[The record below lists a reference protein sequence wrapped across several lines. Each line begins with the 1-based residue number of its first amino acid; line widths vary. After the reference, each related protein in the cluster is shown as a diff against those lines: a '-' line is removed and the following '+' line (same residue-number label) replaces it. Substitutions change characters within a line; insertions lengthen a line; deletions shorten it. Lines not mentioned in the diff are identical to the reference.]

1 MSFWQEAFRLKHT
14 LFHVPPCAEQ
24 VLHPP
29 LGLCKWFH
37 RGLEP
42 MQKGLHGLHW
52 NPKFGLCWGLK
63 KCHLHSWSALDW
75 SGNVTHITGSCLQHG
90 PLFSWFFDLHS
101 RPPMMVPAGGP
112 PPGSLFA
119 NGLPMA
125 VLFLVLFL
133 CCWCSLPWFWPV
145 GTEGSEAQHVML
157 GVRKTSKKRC
167 FWSVGCPSKQALHLW
182 LGPCKWLHHRGSE
195 LNLMVKV
202 ERNLRGIMNWVNLL
216 VASFVPSIQSKF
228 WILLIEIFLEC
239 SFLCLDFCLIFN

>member
-1 MSFWQEAFRLKHT
+1 MCH
-14 LFHVPPCAEQ
+14 P
-24 VLHPP
+24 VLNRYSTPHWASAN
-29 LGLCKWFH
+29 GSTRAWN
-37 RGLEP
+37 P
-42 MQKGLHGLHW
+42 MHKGLHGLHW

-75 SGNVTHITGSCLQHG
+75 SGNVTHITGPCLQHG

-167 FWSVGCPSKQALHLW
+167 FLSVGCPSKQALHLR

-202 ERNLRGIMNWVNLL
+202 ER
-216 VASFVPSIQSKF
+216 KF
-228 WILLIEIFLEC
+228 TWHHELGEFAGCFFRPFYSEQVLDLAHRNISRVFFPLPWFL
-239 SFLCLDFCLIFN
+239 FDL